1 MLTST
6 PTTTGGLRGSP
17 EGLARADGS
26 ATPRVTRPDPEVVA
40 IPGRARR
47 RQFTAAYKL
56 RILEEANH
64 TPFGQ
69 VGALLRREGLYSSHL
84 VNWQRQRAQ
93 GTLAAL
99 APQRR
104 GRPARSAEARELAQ
118 VRAENARLARKL
130 AAAELVIE
138 VQKKLSALLGL
149 TLPNVPAF
157 PAVEAPDM
165 LPPPPP
171 PTVARPPRGQRRR

>member
-6 PTTTGGLRGSP
+6 PTSTGPRGLQ
-17 EGLARADGS
+17 EGLTRPAVA
-26 ATPRVTRPDPEVVA
+26 RPDPEVVA
-40 IPGRARR
+40 VPARARR

-56 RILEEANH
+56 RILDEALH

-93 GTLAAL
+93 GALAAL

-104 GRPARSAEARELAQ
+104 GRPARSAEARELAR

-130 AAAELVIE
+130 AAAELVID

-149 TLPNVPAF
+149 TLPAF
-157 PAVEAPDM
+157 PDLPDQVAPDTTV
-165 LPPPPP
+165 
-171 PTVARPPRGQRRR
+171 PTGGTARPPSPPAASTTRSQRRR

>member
-6 PTTTGGLRGSP
+6 PTTSGPRGSQS
-17 EGLARADGS
+17 ELARPS
-26 ATPRVTRPDPEVVA
+26 TPRAARPDPEVVA
-40 IPGRARR
+40 VPARARR

-56 RILEEANH
+56 RILDEAAH

-93 GTLAAL
+93 GAL
-99 APQRR
+99 AGLGPQRR
-104 GRPARSAEARELAQ
+104 GRPARSAEARELAH

-130 AAAELVIE
+130 AAAELVID
-138 VQKKLSALLGL
+138 VQKKVSALLGL
-149 TLPNVPAF
+149 TLPALPDLA
-157 PAVEAPDM
+157 APDTTAPTDGM
-165 LPPPPP
+165 APPPSPP
-171 PTVARPPRGQRRR
+171 AARTTRGRRRR

>member
-1 MLTST
+1 MLTSA
-6 PTTTGGLRGSP
+6 PTTSGPQGSQAGYARPSSSRG
-17 EGLARADGS
+17 E
-26 ATPRVTRPDPEVVA
+26 RPDPEVVA
-40 IPGRARR
+40 LPARARR

-56 RILEEANH
+56 KILDEATH

-104 GRPARSAEARELAQ
+104 GRPAHSAEARELAQ
-118 VRAENARLARKL
+118 VRAENARLTRKL
-130 AAAELVIE
+130 AAAELVIG

-149 TLPNVPAF
+149 TLPDVPAF
-157 PAVEAPDM
+157 PDSEAPDM
-165 LPPPPP
+165 S
-171 PTVARPPRGQRRR
+171 TTATTTTATRPPHGQRRR